1 MIFDLKRHLTNNI
14 IGGCKA
20 KYTRVDGMT
29 AAMVTESG
37 RIVLRIKDRVIV
49 NIDAVAFGGDGVGRL
64 DNFVVFV
71 PFAAPGD
78 QLEIEITRIKK
89 KFAHGRILNII
100 RPSLQRVEPLCPY
113 FQQCGG
119 CCYQHLGYKDQLAI
133 KKTQVADA
141 FRRIGRILH
150 PPVEDVIGSPMMY
163 RYRGKAQYHA
173 ETESPKIKIGFLDTS
188 GGRLIDI
195 ENCAI
200 MEETIN
206 EQLRCL
212 RENKKLHE
220 DERELTIWS
229 WPSSTGPVAGESV
242 ERTVKGKRFLVP
254 RDGFFQANLFLTDRL
269 VDEVC
274 RLAAVEEHRNI
285 VDAYCGSGLFSVF
298 LAPFAGKVT
307 GVEISENAVEH
318 AGINA
323 QHLGVENIEF
333 ICSDFEDALHK
344 KLLPAV
350 NETDLMVLDPPRA
363 GCDAAILRAVAD
375 CAPKKIIYIS
385 CNPATQARDVKF
397 FQECGYH
404 LRSLLPLDMFPQTEH
419 IEVIGLLERNY

>member
-20 KYTRVDGMT
+20 KYTRVDGIA
-29 AAMVTESG
+29 AAMVTGSG

-49 NIDAVAFGGDGVGRL
+49 KIDTVAFGGDGVGRL

-71 PFAAPGD
+71 PFSAPGD

-100 RPSLQRVEPLCPY
+100 RPALQRVEPLCPY
-113 FQQCGG
+113 FEQCGG
-119 CCYQHLGYKDQLAI
+119 CCYQHLNYEDQLVI
-133 KKTQVADA
+133 KKKQVEDA
-141 FRRIGRILH
+141 YRRIGRIPD
-150 PPVEDVIGSPMMY
+150 PPVGDVIGSPMMY
-163 RYRGKAQYHA
+163 HYRGKAQYHS
-173 ETESPKIKIGFLDTS
+173 ETVSRKIKIGFLDTS

-206 EQLRCL
+206 EKLHTL
-212 RENKKLHE
+212 RENKKLRE
-220 DERELTIWS
+220 GELTIWS
-229 WPSSTGPVAGESV
+229 GPAAGESV
-242 ERTVKGKRFLVP
+242 ERTVNGRRFLVP
-254 RDGFFQANLFLTDRL
+254 RDGFFQANLFLTERL

-274 RLAAVEEHRNI
+274 RQAAVGQHRNI

-298 LAPFAGKVT
+298 LAPFAEKVT

-318 AGINA
+318 AKINA
-323 QHLGVENIEF
+323 QHLEAENIEF
-333 ICSDFEDALHK
+333 VCSDFEDALLK
-344 KLLPAV
+344 KLLPAG
-350 NETDLMVLDPPRA
+350 NETDLVVLDPPRT
-363 GCDAAILRAVAD
+363 GCEAATLRAVAEWS
-375 CAPKKIIYIS
+375 PKKILYIS

-397 FQECGYH
+397 FQEYGYT

-419 IEVIGLLERNY
+419 IEVIGVLEANC